1 MRLRWPML
9 VAMGSPVH
17 EGIHIY
23 NAYTHIYNK
32 QYTYTY
38 KLPYVCVPYCRSNNL
53 TYHISIDSPTYSTKP
68 LVKRTKQSPK

>member
-23 NAYTHIYNK
+23 IMHI
-32 QYTYTY
+32 
-38 KLPYVCVPYCRSNNL
+38 
-53 TYHISIDSPTYSTKP
+53 HISITNNIHILINFHMYVCPIADLTT
-68 LVKRTKQSPK
+68 